1 MAHMHDL
8 FKRMIDSGDL
18 PCVDRVDLPAR
29 QQRLAT
35 IPEQFRSGAAGRW
48 LMNDPKLH
56 AKLWLH
62 QAKAMQAAAQGKNVI
77 VSTGTASGKSL
88 IFQSIAFRIL
98 EADDEA
104 VVIVFYPLKALAN
117 DQWESWKNSADLA
130 GFDRAIV
137 DRIDGS
143 VPRHERAKKLR
154 DSRIVLM
161 TPDVCHAW
169 LMQEVSNPDHEDF
182 ISRTALIVIDE
193 AHTLEGVFG
202 SNFAYLFRR
211 ILAIRS
217 RIVQLK
223 KMQSK
228 LQVIAASATIRDPG
242 DHLQNLTGMQY
253 VTVSESDNGAPR
265 EKQSI
270 LHIQEIGTER
280 EVGAFLRR
288 LVDET
293 DDGSFIT
300 FRDSRQGTE
309 RLAVQADL
317 PEQIKPYRS
326 GYESEDRTAIED
338 ALRQRSLRGVV
349 STSALELGIDIPH
362 FSVGL
367 NIGVPPSRKSFRQR
381 LGRVGRRG
389 PGVFGIIAPPYAFKQ
404 FGTTLEGYYRESI
417 ELSYLYLYNRF
428 VQYAHARCL
437 AEELEMLGMSGRKRV
452 PGTVSWPEGFNEKLD
467 FAYVGSPSARPREY
481 DQIDRIGEDQPHL
494 NYPLRGI
501 AEGTYTIGRGGPV
514 GSVTRF
520 EQLSLQQAVRE
531 AFPGANYLSRAHR
544 WTVQEWRNTAF
555 ERTIRVTPTSSRRSP
570 RPIIRTYVNLNL
582 DRDSIVEG
590 HLQSSSHGVL
600 AECQLQ
606 ITERVEGYREGDE
619 RFLYK
624 DLRQTNRGM
633 TPKTR
638 DFRTTGVVL
647 QVSESWFAQTG
658 VKETVADALRDLIQR
673 EYSISPN
680 DVGSVAT
687 NVSEIRNGRRHRMSD
702 TVVLFDAT
710 HGSLRLTE
718 RAYTEFEH
726 LLQRL
731 DRSVE
736 MTAPDE
742 HLLSS
747 DMIQHLREWFN
758 RLDQRT
764 AADIE
769 ALETSDEAVPEG
781 WLQVYEAGS
790 VVAYRDT
797 KDVLRDITIT
807 GCQLMQMDDR
817 LRLFY
822 TYQGDGFIASLP
834 AERVEAVGED
844 WNLVYWNPKTNEC
857 RESFDVSPESR

>member
-1 MAHMHDL
+1 MAHMHDV
-8 FKRMIDSGDL
+8 FKTMIDSGDL

-29 QQRLAT
+29 PQRLAA

-88 IFQSIAFRIL
+88 IFQSIAFRTL

-117 DQWESWKNSADLA
+117 DQWESWKNSADLT
-130 GFDRAIV
+130 GYDRAIV

-143 VPRHERAKKLR
+143 VPRHERAMKLR

-211 ILAIRS
+211 ILAVRS
-217 RIVQLK
+217 RILQLK
-223 KMQSK
+223 KKQSK

-242 DHLQNLTGMQY
+242 DHLRNLTGMQY
-253 VTVSESDNGAPR
+253 ITVSESDNGAPR

-270 LHIQEIGTER
+270 VHIQEIGTDR
-280 EVGAFLRR
+280 EVGALLRR

-293 DDGSFIT
+293 DVGSFIT

-317 PEQIKPYRS
+317 PEQIKSYRS
-326 GYESEDRTAIED
+326 GYESDDRTAIED

-404 FGTTLEGYYRESI
+404 FGTTLEGYYRESV

-452 PGTVSWPEGFNEKLD
+452 PGTVSWPDGFSDKLD
-467 FAYVGSPSARPREY
+467 FAYAGSPSARPREY
-481 DQIDRIGEDQPHL
+481 DQIDRIGQDQPHL
-494 NYPLRGI
+494 NYFLRGI
-501 AEGTYTIGRGGPV
+501 AEGTYTIGRGAPG

-544 WTVQEWRNTAF
+544 WRVQEWRNTAF
-555 ERTIRVTPTSSRRSP
+555 ERTIRVTPTSSPRSP

-624 DLRQTNRGM
+624 DLRQTKRGM

-647 QVSESWFAQTG
+647 QVSESWFAQTS

-718 RAYTEFEH
+718 PAYTEFEH
-726 LLQRL
+726 LLDRL

-736 MTAPDE
+736 LTAPDE
-742 HLLSS
+742 YLLSA
-747 DMIQHLREWFN
+747 DIVQHLREWFN
-758 RLDQRT
+758 RLDKRT
-764 AADIE
+764 AAEIE

-781 WLQVYEAGS
+781 WLQVYEEGS

-817 LRLFY
+817 FRLLY
-822 TYQGDGFIASLP
+822 TYQGDGFLASLP

-844 WNLVYWNPKTNEC
+844 WNLVYWNPKTDER
-857 RESFDVSPESR
+857 RESFDDSAESS